1 MTLLHLVSY
10 RKAVVELFNM
20 TRENLYHPKH
30 NWTVLVQEHLNKSMT
45 EEGLIRQSLLSKPAM
60 FLSHP
65 LPECSC
71 RVASATVANR
81 VRGEDGQFL
90 YGGEELCPKWM
101 QHANKAGSSGKE
113 GVKSEDDGLPD
124 YESNDF
130 VNESE
135 SDKNGGKTD
144 ETQVWDQ
151 DEEMDP
157 ND

>member
-1 MTLLHLVSY
+1 
-10 RKAVVELFNM
+10 M
-20 TRENLYHPKH
+20 TRENLYHPKY
-30 NWTVLVQEHLNKSMT
+30 NWTILVQEHLNESLT
-45 EEGLIRQSLLSKPAM
+45 EEGLIRHSLLSKPAM

-71 RVASATVANR
+71 RIASAKVANS
-81 VRGEDGQFL
+81 VRGEDGQVL
-90 YGGEELCPKWM
+90 YGGEDLCPKWM

-113 GVKSEDDGLPD
+113 GVKSEDDGQPD

-130 VNESE
+130 VDESQ
-135 SDKNGGKTD
+135 SDKNGGKNNQTPL
-144 ETQVWDQ
+144 WDQ

>member
-1 MTLLHLVSY
+1 
-10 RKAVVELFNM
+10 M
-20 TRENLYHPKH
+20 TRDNMYHPKH
-30 NWTVLVQEHLNKSMT
+30 NWTLLVQEHLNKSLT

-71 RVASATVANR
+71 RMASAKATNR
-81 VRGEDGQFL
+81 VKGEGGQVL
-90 YGGEELCPKWM
+90 YGGEDICPHWM
-101 QHANKAGSSGKE
+101 QHANNAGPLEKE
-113 GVKSEDDGLPD
+113 GVKSEDEGQAD

-130 VNESE
+130 VDESE
-135 SDKNGGKTD
+135 SVKNGSKTNQ
-144 ETQVWDQ
+144 TPLWDQ

>member
-1 MTLLHLVSY
+1 M
-10 RKAVVELFNM
+10 ELFNI

-30 NWTVLVQEHLNKSMT
+30 NWTILVQEHLNKSLS
-45 EEGLIRQSLLSKPAM
+45 EEGLIRQSLLSKPSM

-71 RVASATVANR
+71 RIASAKVANR
-81 VRGEDGQFL
+81 VRGKDGRFL
-90 YGGEELCPKWM
+90 YGDEDQCPKWM
-101 QHANKAGSSGKE
+101 QHANMAGSLGKE
-113 GVKSEDDGLPD
+113 GVRSEEDGQQPD

-130 VNESE
+130 VDESE
-135 SDKNGGKTD
+135 SDKNIQTNQ
-144 ETQVWDQ
+144 TPLWDQ